1 MEMAI
6 FNCNVKIVDMIM
18 GAGKTSAAINFINSA
33 DEDTRFLYITPYLD
47 EVKRIKEACKAKKFI
62 EPSAMGTKLKG
73 LKNCISRGKN
83 IVSTHAL
90 FQRFDEEIIDLCRAK
105 NYTLIM
111 DEVANVIERYDI
123 SKEDFCMLQQNYIEV
138 VDHGFVRWR
147 EGADDYH
154 GKFEIEKNLC
164 NMGSLALYGGDVL
177 MWLFP
182 IKAFNAFRDIYILT
196 YMFHAQI
203 QRCYYDFYG
212 LPYSYVYVMGDSPEN
227 FQFTN
232 EVVEVQKKDYASLID
247 ILEDAKMNQIG
258 DRKHDLSKTWY
269 ERNQNNGTMKVLK
282 DNTTNFFNNKR
293 KTKSSENL
301 WTTFKEQKG
310 KIKGKGYTKGYES
323 LNARASNKHKE
334 RISVAYLVNRYMN
347 VGVKNFF
354 LTHGIE
360 VDEEAYAT
368 SEMLQFIWRSA
379 IREGKPIEIY
389 IPSTRMRNLLYRWIS
404 ENTIKEEVDETR
416 I

>member
-1 MEMAI
+1 MET
-6 FNCNVKIVDMIM
+6 FNCNCNVKIVDMIM
-18 GAGKTSAAINFINSA
+18 GAGKTSAAINYINNA

-47 EVKRIKEACKAKKFI
+47 EVKRIKEACKVKKFI
-62 EPSAMGTKLKG
+62 EPPVMGTKLRG
-73 LKNCISRGKN
+73 LKKYMSRGKN

-90 FQRFDEEIIDLCRAK
+90 FQRFDEEVIDLCRAK

-111 DEVANVIERYDI
+111 DEVANVIDRYDI
-123 SKEDFCMLQQNYIEV
+123 SKEDFCMLRQNYIEV
-138 VDHGFVRWR
+138 DDHGFVRWR

-164 NMGSLALYGGDVL
+164 NMGSLAYYGGEVL

-182 IKAFNAFRDIYILT
+182 IKAFDAFRDIYILT

-203 QRCYYDFYG
+203 QRCYYDFHG

-232 EVVEVQKKDYASLID
+232 EVVEVPKKDYEQLINV
-247 ILEDAKMNQIG
+247 LEEQKMNQIG
-258 DRKHDLSKTWY
+258 DREYDLSKTWY
-269 ERNQNNGTMKVLK
+269 ERNQNNGAMKELK
-282 DNTTNFFNNKR
+282 NNTTNFFINKT

-301 WTTFKEQKG
+301 WTTFKEQKD
-310 KIKGKGYTKGYES
+310 KIKGNGYAKGYES
-323 LNARASNKHKE
+323 LNARASNKHKD

-379 IREGKPIEIY
+379 IREGKSIRIY
-389 IPSTRMRNLLYRWIS
+389 MPSIRMRRLLYKWIS
-404 ENTIKEEVDETR
+404 ENTIKEETGETL